1 MTALK
6 MIVPWVAPTLLS
18 MSALQGAYI
27 QGNVCATPIHFHGFW
42 VPVSRRACATALKL
56 ATSRRAA
63 PWGGLAG
70 ASPGPTRRSF
80 QPALY
85 PGNQTTW

>member
-1 MTALK
+1 MIIAHGVGCLRAGDPRILAPALK

-42 VPVSRRACATALKL
+42 VPASRRA
-56 ATSRRAA
+56 
-63 PWGGLAG
+63 
-70 ASPGPTRRSF
+70 
-80 QPALY
+80 
-85 PGNQTTW
+85 